1 MVVIWSVVLKL
12 WSCKLK
18 KCVFVDFRI
27 FFDFIQVYCMKI
39 EELGLLR
46 FFSVKFEHFYAKKSF
61 RIPWNIMFSLIYL
74 ALNAGH
80 FCDQHVIKEVKR
92 NLLIF
97 SINYAINEQNMFHLH
112 SKQLSKS
119 SCNISNLF
127 SYKISWKCIKN
138 QLLKVSNV
146 WLKITIF
153 FEQMSQTIMSMR
165 AGH

>member
-1 MVVIWSVVLKL
+1 
-12 WSCKLK
+12 
-18 KCVFVDFRI
+18 
-27 FFDFIQVYCMKI
+27 
-39 EELGLLR
+39 
-46 FFSVKFEHFYAKKSF
+46 
-61 RIPWNIMFSLIYL
+61 MFSLIYL

-97 SINYAINEQNMFHLH
+97 STNYAINEQNMFHLH

-146 WLKITIF
+146 
-153 FEQMSQTIMSMR
+153 
-165 AGH
+165 